1 MEKIFILN
9 KQKEKLAGILHK
21 SKGKRLVIVCHG
33 HTGNKD
39 RPVPKAICEA
49 MQKAGWNAFRF
60 DFSGNG
66 ESEGRFEDSSFTKCA
81 RDLGA
86 VVDHFSREGYNSI
99 GVMGHS
105 MGASACVLEA
115 ARDRSIG
122 SVVSISSPA
131 RLSESFKDLLAH
143 SRTRKHK
150 GEVQLYRE
158 GTKEWLTM
166 SKGFLKDLKR
176 NKPLKSVK
184 RIRVPILFAH
194 GTEDV
199 SVPVRDSEELFVNAN
214 IPKELVLIHG
224 ADHCF
229 TGKGQLKA
237 LVKEIVGW
245 VKRLN

>member
-1 MEKIFILN
+1 MNLSIPN
-9 KQKEKLAGILHK
+9 KQKEKLSGVLHEAP
-21 SKGKRLVIVCHG
+21 GKKLIIVCHG

-49 MQKAGWNAFRF
+49 LQKAGWNAFRF

-131 RLSESFKDLLAH
+131 RLEESFRDLLAH

-150 GEVQLYRE
+150 GDEVQLYRE
-158 GTKEWLTM
+158 GTKEWLTI
-166 SKGFLKDLKR
+166 SKAFLKDLKR
-176 NKPLKSVK
+176 NKPLESVK
-184 RIRVPILFAH
+184 RIRVPILFIH
-194 GTEDV
+194 GTKDE
-199 SVPVRDSEELFVNAN
+199 SVAVRDSEELFVNAN
-214 IPKELVLIHG
+214 VPKELVLIHG

-229 TGKGQLKA
+229 TGKKHLKA
-237 LVKEIVGW
+237 LLKEIKEW
-245 VKRLN
+245 VKRLG

>member
-1 MEKIFILN
+1 MKQLFIKN
-9 KQKEKLAGILHK
+9 QEGEKLSGVLHK

-39 RPVPKAICEA
+39 RPVPKAICQA
-49 MQKAGWNAFRF
+49 LQKAGYDAFRF

-66 ESEGRFEDSSFTKCA
+66 ESQGRFEDSTFTKCA

-105 MGASACVLEA
+105 MGAAACVLEA
-115 ARDRSIG
+115 AKDKRIG

-131 RLSESFKDLLAH
+131 RPSENFKEYLSHMK
-143 SRTRKHK
+143 TRRKE
-150 GEVQLYRE
+150 GDIQLYRQ
-158 GTKEWLTM
+158 GTDEWLTM

-176 NKPLKSVK
+176 LHLLKDVK
-184 RIRVPILFAH
+184 RIRVPILFIH
-194 GTEDV
+194 GTKDE
-199 SVPVRDSEELFVNAN
+199 SVAVRDSEELFVNAN
-214 IPKELVLIHG
+214 VPKELVLIHG

-229 TGKGQLKA
+229 TGKKHLKA
-237 LVKEIVGW
+237 LLKEVKEW
-245 VKRLN
+245 VKRQE